1 MRRRG
6 FIVGVGTGAAGFAA
20 GLAGVSASP
29 LLAASASTAAHARAV
44 AALTPSRGRLLHGTF
59 PGGFTGEEDDITLAQ
74 LQAYERAVGK
84 RVAWVCFSHNW
95 FNGRRFPTDTA
106 RWILAHGATP
116 YVRLMM
122 RSDSEEMK
130 REPRYTLRR
139 IAEGRFDADL
149 ARWGRAA
156 AALGVPIIAEYG
168 TEMNGEW
175 FRWNGRWN
183 GRARGGERF
192 RAAYRHI
199 VEVTRAAGADN
210 IVWVFHINHQ
220 DAPDTSW
227 NRFEHY
233 YPGDDVIDWCGV
245 SAYSM
250 LRPDE
255 DERTDF
261 VATFER
267 AYGRLRRLAPR
278 KPVIVAE
285 FGTDIHNPLEP
296 AAPWADRALA
306 AITGGRWPGLIGFSW
321 WNETW
326 PNDDNTPTDLRVWK
340 DAELARVFRR
350 RLRNAPL
357 VTRRPGI

>member
-1 MRRRG
+1 MDRRG
-6 FIVGVGTGAAGFAA
+6 FLAGSAAA
-20 GLAGVSASP
+20 GLAGLSASP
-29 LLAASASTAAHARAV
+29 LSAASTSASAHARAV
-44 AALTPSRGRLLHGTF
+44 AALTPARGHLLHGTY
-59 PGGFTGEEDDITLAQ
+59 PGGFTGEEDDITLTQ
-74 LQAYERAVGK
+74 VQAYERAVGK
-84 RVAWVCFSHNW
+84 HVAWVCFSHNW

-106 RWILAHGATP
+106 RWIIAHGSTP
-116 YVRLMM
+116 YIRLMM

-130 REPRYTLRR
+130 RERTWTLKR
-139 IAEGRFDADL
+139 IAEGRFDDDL
-149 ARWGRAA
+149 TRWGRAA

-183 GRARGGERF
+183 GRARGPGRF

-199 VEVTRAAGADN
+199 IEVTRAAGADN
-210 IVWVFHINHQ
+210 VAWVFHINHE
-220 DAPDTSW
+220 DAPDTRW
-227 NRFEHY
+227 NRFENY
-233 YPGDDVIDWCGV
+233 YPGDDVIDWLGV

-250 LRPDE
+250 LGPDE

-261 VATFER
+261 VATFDR
-267 AYGRLRRLAPR
+267 AYGRLRQMAPQ

-326 PNDDNTPTDLRVWK
+326 PNGDNTPTDLRVWK
-340 DAELARVFRR
+340 DGELARVFRR

-357 VTRRPGI
+357 VARRPGI